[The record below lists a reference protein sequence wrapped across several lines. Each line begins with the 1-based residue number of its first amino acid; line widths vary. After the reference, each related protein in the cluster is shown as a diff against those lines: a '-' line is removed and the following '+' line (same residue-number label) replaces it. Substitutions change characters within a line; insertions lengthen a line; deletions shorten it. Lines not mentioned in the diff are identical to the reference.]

1 MVMALHDIDK
11 ALDDLAYVRSQ
22 LAKSSEFRGH
32 GPITLAATALLAVIG
47 AALQWRYVP
56 DAAADIISYLGI
68 WIATGAVSL
77 LLIAVEVIARTRR
90 VHSGLADQMLF
101 LALEQMFPSVV
112 AGTLVTW
119 VLVRHAPD
127 TLWILPGLWQILLS
141 LGMFASSRSVPRTAF
156 CVGVWYMLTGLICL
170 ALAHGANAFSPFA
183 MGLPFGI
190 GQLFAAILFRGTAR
204 TDAQS

>member
-1 MVMALHDIDK
+1 MTLHDIDK
-11 ALDDLAYVRSQ
+11 ALGDLAYVRSQ

-32 GPITLAATALLAVIG
+32 GPITLAATALLAVI
-47 AALQWRYVP
+47 ATAVQWRYLP
-56 DAAADIISYLGI
+56 NAAVDITFYLGI
-68 WIATGAVSL
+68 WIATGAASL
-77 LLIAVEVIARTRR
+77 LLIAVEVIARARR

-101 LALEQMFPSVV
+101 LALEQLLPSVV
-112 AGTLVTW
+112 AGTLATW
-119 VLVRHAPD
+119 VLVRYAPD

-156 CVGVWYMLTGLICL
+156 CLGVWYMVTGLICL
-170 ALAHGANAFSPFA
+170 ALAHGAHEFSPLA

-190 GQLFAAILFRGTAR
+190 GQLFAAILFRGAAR

>member
-1 MVMALHDIDK
+1 MTLHDIDK
-11 ALDDLAYVRSQ
+11 ALGDLAYVRSQ

-47 AALQWRYVP
+47 TVLQWRYVP
-56 DAAADIISYLGI
+56 DAAADITFYLGI

-77 LLIAVEVIARTRR
+77 LLIAGEVIARTRR

-101 LALEQMFPSVV
+101 LALEQLLPSVV

-119 VLVRHAPD
+119 VLVRYAPD
-127 TLWILPGLWQILLS
+127 TLWMLPGLWQILLS
-141 LGMFASSRSVPRTAF
+141 LGMFASNRSVPRTAF
-156 CVGVWYMLTGLICL
+156 CLGVWYMLTGLICL
-170 ALAHGANAFSPFA
+170 AWAHGAHAFSPLV
-183 MGLPFGI
+183 MGMPFGL